1 MALIYPPPDKL
12 VPQAGVRD
20 AQLQHRAVQDTIAAV
35 FRQRGYDRSLS
46 QTLWDRVLEFLWEM
60 VRRALNAFNQSP
72 IAGRIITILVAV
84 AILLILLRTI
94 IAVAAG
100 DITFGGV
107 DGIRTGAGGAADRW
121 GEAQRLAAAGRYT
134 EAAHA
139 LYAALLDS
147 IARGEELRLH
157 PSKTVGDY
165 ARDLR
170 RRSSVLLP
178 PFRDFARSYEVVV
191 YGIGSCDQDRYERL
205 YALATG
211 MVQPR
216 AS

>member
-1 MALIYPPPDKL
+1 M
-12 VPQAGVRD
+12 
-20 AQLQHRAVQDTIAAV
+20 
-35 FRQRGYDRSLS
+35 
-46 QTLWDRVLEFLWEM
+46 
-60 VRRALNAFNQSP
+60 
-72 IAGRIITILVAV
+72 
-84 AILLILLRTI
+84 
-94 IAVAAG
+94 
-100 DITFGGV
+100 
-107 DGIRTGAGGAADRW
+107 GAGGVADRW

-178 PFRDFARSYEVVV
+178 RFRDFARSYEVVV